1 MDLSMTTA
9 TQTRTVAEI
18 LSENPDLRVM
28 GINRR
33 GEAMRI
39 FAPAYLHG
47 ISMEFVPEYSAWTA
61 RLPKG
66 VYQQVCIY
74 LPVAESE

>member
-1 MDLSMTTA
+1 MDLSMSTA

-33 GEAMRI
+33 GEAKPI
-39 FAPAYLHG
+39 LDPAFLYG
-47 ISMEFVPEYSAWTA
+47 VSMEFVEEYIAWTA

-66 VYQQVCIY
+66 IFQQVCIF
-74 LPVAESE
+74 LPVGEAE

>member
-1 MDLSMTTA
+1 MQATA

-18 LSENPDLRVM
+18 LAENPDLRVM

-47 ISMEFVPEYSAWTA
+47 ISMEYALEYSAWTA

-66 VYQQVCIY
+66 TYQQVTIY
-74 LPVAESE
+74 LPQAEAE